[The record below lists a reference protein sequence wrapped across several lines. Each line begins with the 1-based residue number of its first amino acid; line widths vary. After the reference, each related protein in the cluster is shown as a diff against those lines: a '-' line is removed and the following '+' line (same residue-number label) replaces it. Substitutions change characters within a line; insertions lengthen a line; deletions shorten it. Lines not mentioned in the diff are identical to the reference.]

1 MHHLRSRQKIQEKQK
16 KALERRKIRIKV
28 NQAIL
33 DSSYHDRLNGET
45 VFWQQGIEKIRRS
58 LEVSLGFVPQYAV
71 DLDRCG
77 EVLSV
82 GWRLK

>member
-1 MHHLRSRQKIQEKQK
+1 MPHLRSPQKIVERRQKREI
-16 KALERRKIRIKV
+16 RRKV
-28 NQAIL
+28 NEAIL

-45 VFWQQGIEKIRRS
+45 VFWQHGIEKIKRS
-58 LEVSLGFVPQYAV
+58 LEVNLGFVPQYAV